1 MNVLNADV
9 LVIGSGPSGLAAAV
23 EAHQNGANTVI
34 VDSFSK
40 AGGQYWMQSNHGL
53 EKNDRQMQEGA
64 NFITNCENLG
74 IKTITDAE
82 VWGILPGF
90 RVFIQQ
96 GLGGSIEIAASALV
110 ICTGAHD
117 FVMPFSGW
125 TLPGVMTAGA
135 GQRYAKMQGK
145 PPGDKI
151 VLAGSGVFL
160 WAVATTIVKAGGKL
174 EAMVESSTNKFRL
187 LSLIGRYPSR
197 WTETR
202 RLLSPVLRSGVQRLS
217 GYCIDNAQGEDR
229 IESVKLRQVSNSDRG
244 ASQELEIE
252 TDCLL
257 VSHGFRPI
265 TEMTALLRCEHLF
278 DLKKGGWY
286 CKTDTETGAT
296 SIDNVYAAGE
306 VTGVTGVQSAMIEG
320 ALAGLGVSEKLGFTR
335 NGIKRK
341 RARLIKRQLQTVKFA
356 DGLAELFKLSKNSIP
371 NIDTNTL
378 VCRCENVLWGDVLK
392 SWNDGAQN
400 LQAVKYW
407 TRLGMGRCQGRIC
420 GVVVSRLLANQFG
433 LDPRSFGFNH
443 PRLPLRP
450 VSVNIVH
457 DAFAQKSCR

>member
-9 LVIGSGPSGLAAAV
+9 LVIGSGPAGLAAAL
-23 EAHQNGANTVI
+23 EAHRNGANTVI
-34 VDSFSK
+34 VDSFSRP
-40 AGGQYWMQSNHGL
+40 GGQYWMQSNPGL
-53 EKNDRQMQEGA
+53 EKNDSQMLEGA
-64 NFITNCENLG
+64 NFITHCENLG

-82 VWGILPGF
+82 VWGILPGY

-96 GLGGSIEIAASALV
+96 GSGNSIEVATSALV

-135 GQRYAKMQGK
+135 GQRYVKMYGK

-151 VLAGSGVFL
+151 VLAGTGVFL
-160 WAVATTIVKAGGKL
+160 WAVAATVVKVGGKL
-174 EAMVESSTNKFRL
+174 QAMVESSTNQFRL
-187 LSLIGRYPSR
+187 FSLIGRHPSR

-202 RLLSPVLRSGVQRLS
+202 RLLSPVLSSGVQRLN
-217 GYCIDNAQGEDR
+217 GYRIECAQGEDR
-229 IESVKLRQVSNSDRG
+229 IEAVKLRQVANNDG
-244 ASQELEIE
+244 DTGQALEME

-265 TEMTALLRCEHLF
+265 TELTALLRCEHQF
-278 DLKKGGWY
+278 DIKKGGWF
-286 CKTDTETGAT
+286 CKTEPETGAT
-296 SIDNVYAAGE
+296 SIENVYAAGE
-306 VTGVTGVQSAMIEG
+306 VTGISGVQSALIEG
-320 ALAGLGVSEKLGFTR
+320 ALAGLGVSENLGFTS

-341 RARLIKRQLQTVKFA
+341 RARLIKRQLRALKFA
-356 DGLAELFKLSKNSIP
+356 DGLAELFQLSTNAMPSIDE
-371 NIDTNTL
+371 DTL
-378 VCRCENVLWGDVLK
+378 ICRCEAVSWGDVLK

-420 GVVVSRLLANQFG
+420 GVAVSRLLANQFC
-433 LDPRSFGFNH
+433 LDPSDFGFNH

-450 VSVNIVH
+450 VSINIVH
-457 DAFAQKSCR
+457 DAFARKSV

>member
-1 MNVLNADV
+1 MNVLNTDV
-9 LVIGSGPSGLAAAV
+9 LVIGSGPSGLAAAL
-23 EAHQNGANTVI
+23 EAHRNGANTVI
-34 VDSFSK
+34 VDSFAR
-40 AGGQYWMQSNHGL
+40 AGGQYWMQSNYGL
-53 EKNDRQMQEGA
+53 ERNDRQMQEGA
-64 NFITNCENLG
+64 NFISNSENLG

-82 VWGILPGF
+82 VWGILPKY

-96 GLGGSIEIAASALV
+96 GSRDSIEITARALV

-117 FVMPFSGW
+117 FVMPFTGW

-135 GQRYAKMQGK
+135 GQRYVKMYGK

-160 WAVATTIVKAGGKL
+160 WAVAATIVKAGGKL
-174 EAMVESSTNKFRL
+174 EAMVESSSNQFRL
-187 LSLIGRYPSR
+187 FSLIGRHPSR

-202 RLLSPVLRSGVQRLS
+202 RLLSPVLRSGVQRLN
-217 GYCIDNAQGEDR
+217 GYRIDYAQGEDR
-229 IESVKLRQVSNSDRG
+229 IEAVKLRQVSNSDRD
-244 ASQELEIE
+244 ASQELEME

-265 TEMTALLRCEHLF
+265 TEITALLRCEHQF
-278 DLKKGGWY
+278 DTKKGGWY
-286 CKTDTETGAT
+286 CKTDPETGAT

-306 VTGVTGVQSAMIEG
+306 VTGVTGAQSALIEG

-335 NGIKRK
+335 NGIERK
-341 RARLIKRQLQTVKFA
+341 RARLMKRQLRTARFA
-356 DGLAELFKLSKNSIP
+356 DGLAELFELNTNSMP
-371 NIDTNTL
+371 RIDDNTL
-378 VCRCENVLWGDVLK
+378 VCRCEDVIWGDVLK
-392 SWNDGAQN
+392 SWDDGAQN

-420 GVVVSRLLANQFG
+420 GVAVSRLLANQFD
-433 LDPRSFGFNH
+433 LDPRIFGFNH

-450 VSVNIVH
+450 VTVNVVH
-457 DAFAQKSCR
+457 DALARKSL

>member
-1 MNVLNADV
+1 MNVLNVDV
-9 LVIGSGPSGLAAAV
+9 LVVGSGPSGLAAAL
-23 EAHQNGANTVI
+23 EAHRNGANTVI
-34 VDSFSK
+34 VDSFAR
-40 AGGQYWMQSNHGL
+40 AGGQYWMQSNHSL
-53 EKNDRQMQEGA
+53 ERNDTQMQEGA

-82 VWGILPGF
+82 VWGILPKY

-96 GLGGSIEIAASALV
+96 GLGDSIEIAARALV

-117 FVMPFSGW
+117 FVMPFAGW

-135 GQRYAKMQGK
+135 GQRYVKMYGK

-151 VLAGSGVFL
+151 VLAGSGAFL
-160 WAVATTIVKAGGKL
+160 WAVAATIVKAGGNL
-174 EAMVESSTNKFRL
+174 EAMVESNTNQFRL
-187 LSLIGRYPSR
+187 FGLIGRYPSR

-202 RLLSPVLRSGVQRLS
+202 RLLSPVLRSGVQRLN
-217 GYCIDNAQGEDR
+217 GYCIDYAQGGDR
-229 IESVKLRQVSNSDRG
+229 IEAVKLRQVSNNG
-244 ASQELEIE
+244 QELEME

-265 TEMTALLRCEHLF
+265 TEMTALLRCEHQF
-278 DLKKGGWY
+278 DTRKGGWY
-286 CKTDTETGAT
+286 CKTDPESGAT

-306 VTGVTGVQSAMIEG
+306 VTGVTGAQSAMIKG

-335 NGIKRK
+335 NGFKRK
-341 RARLIKRQLQTVKFA
+341 RARLIKRQLRTVRFA
-356 DGLAELFKLSKNSIP
+356 DGLAELFELNKNAVP
-371 NIDTNTL
+371 RIDDNTL
-378 VCRCENVLWGDVLK
+378 VCRCEDVTWGDVLK
-392 SWNDGAQN
+392 SWDDGAQN

-420 GVVVSRLLANQFG
+420 GVAVSRLLANQFG
-433 LDPRSFGFNH
+433 LDPRIFGFNH

-450 VSVNIVH
+450 VPVNVVH
-457 DAFAQKSCR
+457 DAFARKNV